1 MTPSQFEELYH
12 NVKPKLVLYE
22 DVNPVAK
29 AIANVG
35 KTATHIGIGYDPPR
49 PSGFKSRGATV
60 YNAVL
65 QYFAPE
71 VGPLAPNVRSFLQSC
86 KEAAKVHIY
95 INNSATFKQKHPNN
109 APNTREWSA
118 LMGSMRKEAGGRN
131 VNLYKKQGLS
141 IKLAFFGKGSPWDYS
156 LALGLAIRYGRLR
169 SSTLQRYCD
178 KIARL
183 GLDCS
188 GFVGQYFNYMGK
200 FTQED
205 VRKYSAARWANRPK
219 NKVRKT
225 INEIKSTDVL
235 IWTGKGHVALVDK
248 VLGNGK
254 FRIVESCYSGGG
266 LRKSEHDIELK
277 TSNKKTVKKES
288 KEVFRIKVRAGRPGK
303 KRDEVWIAGF

>member
-1 MTPSQFEELYH
+1 MTPLQFEQLYH
-12 NVKPKLVLYE
+12 NVRPKLVLYE

-60 YNAVL
+60 YKAVL
-65 QYFAPE
+65 QNFARD
-71 VGPLAPNVRSFLQSC
+71 VGPLAPNVRSFLQSR
-86 KEAAKVHIY
+86 KVSVNVHIY
-95 INNSATFKQKHPNN
+95 INNSAEFKQTKY

-118 LMGSMRKEAGGRN
+118 LMSLLRKEAGGRN
-131 VNLYKKQGLS
+131 VNLYRNQMLS
-141 IKLAFFGKGSPWDYS
+141 TKLAFYGKGSPWDYS
-156 LALGLAIRYGRLR
+156 LVLGLAIRYGRLK
-169 SSTLQRYCD
+169 SFTLEDYCD
-178 KIARL
+178 KVARL

-188 GFVGQYFNYMGK
+188 GFVGQYFNSIGK

-205 VRKYSAARWANRPK
+205 VRKYSAARWANRPE
-219 NKVRKT
+219 NKVRKS

-254 FRIVESCYSGGG
+254 FRIVESCFSGGG
-266 LRKSEHDIELK
+266 LRNAEYEIDSK
-277 TSNKKTVKKES
+277 TSKGKAVKKEN
-288 KEVFRIKVRAGRPGK
+288 KQVFRIKVRAGSPSK
-303 KRDEVWIAGF
+303 DEIWIVGF

>member
-1 MTPSQFEELYH
+1 MTPLQFEQLYH
-12 NVKPKLVLYE
+12 NVRPKFVLYE

-60 YNAVL
+60 YKAVL
-65 QYFAPE
+65 QSFAPD
-71 VGPLAPNVRSFLQSC
+71 VGPLAPNVRSFLQSR
-86 KEAAKVHIY
+86 KESVNVHIY
-95 INNSATFKQKHPNN
+95 INNSAKFKNKHPQN
-109 APNTREWSA
+109 APNTREWTA

-156 LALGLAIRYGRLR
+156 LALGLAIRYGRLK
-169 SSTLQRYCD
+169 SSTLQRYCENV
-178 KIARL
+178 ARL

-188 GFVGQYFNYMGK
+188 GFVGQYFNSIGK

-205 VRKYSAARWANRPK
+205 VRKYSAARWANRPE
-219 NKVRKT
+219 NKVRKS

-248 VLGNGK
+248 FLGNGK
-254 FRIVESCYSGGG
+254 FRIVESCFSGGG
-266 LRKSEHDIELK
+266 LRNAEYEIDLK
-277 TSNKKTVKKES
+277 TSKGKAVKKEN
-288 KEVFRIKVRAGRPGK
+288 KQVFRIKVRAGSPSK
-303 KRDEVWIAGF
+303 DEVWIVGF